1 MTNENKEHLEGYMIG
16 LIDRNDYDFCLS
28 SVDDEGEEAATRWI
42 DLNMQPKLA
51 TKLSDDLHEV
61 AGKIENFLRSNGWDG
76 SVSINIKIA
85 VEGI

>member
-16 LIDRNDYDFCLS
+16 LIDRNDYDFFLS